1 MRFVLVSTE
10 DSSKIPVDIPE
21 EIMTTEK
28 IKTLKAPPK
37 KTRKAINKT
46 KKIRKTINK
55 TKANKIRKAIN
66 KAKSTQRSKSIIPKH
81 GSVHHRN

>member
-28 IKTLKAPPK
+28 IKTLKAPPN